1 MSQTNYSLVSLDELK
16 GAWGVTGFD
25 ESVDDARNVRALISA
40 LQEATR
46 QVEDHCG
53 VRFLP
58 YLGSYRK
65 ELDGNLYGIG
75 STVGISPMLD
85 ISRIRIG
92 ERDVTAETVQITQ
105 NDDITGV
112 NIGRVETLALRHSVG
127 RPSETL
133 IVDGVLGFSDKE
145 FELPYQL
152 AAFMRS
158 ATYAY
163 NETGDHAETISMT
176 ASMSETEEQ
185 TTTERQT
192 RQATGLPIA

>member
-46 QVEDHCG
+46 QVKDHCG

-75 STVGISPMLD
+75 FDCWNLTNARHL
-85 ISRIRIG
+85 
-92 ERDVTAETVQITQ
+92 TNQ
-105 NDDITGV
+105 N
-112 NIGRVETLALRHSVG
+112 RRA
-127 RPSETL
+127 
-133 IVDGVLGFSDKE
+133 
-145 FELPYQL
+145 
-152 AAFMRS
+152 
-158 ATYAY
+158 
-163 NETGDHAETISMT
+163 
-176 ASMSETEEQ
+176 
-185 TTTERQT
+185 
-192 RQATGLPIA
+192 